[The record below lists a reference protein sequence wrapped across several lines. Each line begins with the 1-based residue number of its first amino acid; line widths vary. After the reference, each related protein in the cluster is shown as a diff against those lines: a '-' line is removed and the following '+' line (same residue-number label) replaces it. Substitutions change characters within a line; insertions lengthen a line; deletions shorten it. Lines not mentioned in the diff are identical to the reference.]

1 MLESTEQIS
10 LTLSLAGETLNFP
23 DIVTY
28 DELLV
33 PTIVREALALNA
45 IPGATIY
52 NIQGYDAQGFDI
64 QGKDI
69 VFRCSVAD
77 YISKAIKIED
87 TFTYCPSNTP
97 TRTFTFKIMNAIDD
111 MTGWM
116 QLDSALIG
124 TTDV

>member
-23 DIVTY
+23 DVVTY

-33 PTIVREALALNA
+33 PTVVREAFALNA

-97 TRTFTFKIMNAIDD
+97 TRTFTFRIMDAIDD

-116 QLDSALIG
+116 QLDAALIG